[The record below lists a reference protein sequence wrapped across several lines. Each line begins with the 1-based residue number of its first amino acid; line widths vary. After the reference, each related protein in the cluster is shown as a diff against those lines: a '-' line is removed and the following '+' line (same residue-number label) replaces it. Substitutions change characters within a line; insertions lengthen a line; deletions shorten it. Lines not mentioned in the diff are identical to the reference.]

1 MIYVKHSLVYNQSM
15 GIKYHY
21 VDSPLFKIECT
32 AKICERYFM
41 QIFRKKF
48 ANIGVT
54 QGEFCVMD
62 TIVRSPE
69 ISQIELARLLLKG
82 RAHITQMLNSLE
94 EKELIIRT
102 NETKNGRQIR
112 KTALTKSGMQIY
124 DIICEELDKNFVNMT
139 NFFNGKDEKLV
150 SYLNEI
156 KDIITD
162 GVDVTFD

>member
-1 MIYVKHSLVYNQSM
+1 M

-32 AKICERYFM
+32 AKICERHFT
-41 QIFRKKF
+41 QIFKRKF

-69 ISQIELARLLLKG
+69 ISQIEIARLLFKG

-94 EKELIIRT
+94 EKGLILRS
-102 NETKNGRQIR
+102 NETKNGRQVR
-112 KTALTKSGMQIY
+112 KTSLTDEGNHIY
-124 DIICEELDKNFVNMT
+124 EKICKELDNNFENMT
-139 NFFNGKDEKLV
+139 KFFDGKEKRLI
-150 SYLNEI
+150 SYLDEI
-156 KDIITD
+156 KEIITE
-162 GVDVTFD
+162 GEKVTFD